1 MTSPDPYSQRRYPS
15 LGPGPSLHPKP
26 EVRATGPGPGSGAE
40 HDPDH
45 ASMLYA
51 RILIVA
57 TIVMGQL
64 WGLTVAL
71 DEWLSRRMTHVW
83 WLLGFQALSFTFAV
97 VVWLAGQ
104 RDR

>member
-1 MTSPDPYSQRRYPS
+1 MTYPDPDTQRRYPS
-15 LGPGPSLHPKP
+15 LGSGPSSHPRP
-26 EVRATGPGPGSGAE
+26 EVRATGPGPGSGTE

-83 WLLGFQALSFTFAV
+83 WLLGFQALSFTVAV
-97 VVWLAGQ
+97 VVWLAGT

>member
-1 MTSPDPYSQRRYPS
+1 VTYLEPHTHIRYPS
-15 LGPGPSLHPKP
+15 LGPGAGPHPKP
-26 EVRATGPGPGSGAE
+26 EVRATGPGPGSGTE

-83 WLLGFQALSFTFAV
+83 WLLGFQGLSFIVALI
-97 VVWLAGQ
+97 VWLAGT

>member
-1 MTSPDPYSQRRYPS
+1 VTYPDPYTHSRYPS
-15 LGPGPSLHPKP
+15 LGPDPSPHPKP
-26 EVRATGPGPGSGAE
+26 EVRATGPGPGSGTE

-45 ASMLYA
+45 ASMLFA

-71 DEWLSRRMTHVW
+71 DEWLGRRMAHVW
-83 WLLGFQALSFTFAV
+83 WLLGFQALSFTVAA
-97 VVWLAGQ
+97 VVWLAGR

>member
-1 MTSPDPYSQRRYPS
+1 MSYPDRYAEARYPS
-15 LGPGPSLHPKP
+15 LRPGTSPHPTP
-26 EVRATGPGPGSGAE
+26 EVLATGPGPGSGTE

-45 ASMLYA
+45 ASMLHA

-71 DEWLSRRMTHVW
+71 DEWLSHRMTHVW
-83 WLLGFQALSFTFAV
+83 WLLGFQALSFAAAV
-97 VVWLAGQ
+97 VVWLAGT

>member
-1 MTSPDPYSQRRYPS
+1 MSYPDPYTEARYPS
-15 LGPGPSLHPKP
+15 LRPGPSAHPKP
-26 EVRATGPGPGSGAE
+26 EVRATGPGPGSGIE

-71 DEWLSRRMTHVW
+71 DEWLSRRMAHVW
-83 WLLGFQALSFTFAV
+83 WLLGFQALSFTVAV
-97 VVWLAGQ
+97 VVWLAGR